1 MILNKNNGISV
12 KKTIH
17 CLRELL
23 KGLRDILYPGLC
35 LVCRNKLNALSIDG
49 LVCLKCW
56 GKIKKNLPPFCRT
69 CGRTLDPDKD
79 GAGNNPCPE
88 CLRHPLHFDRAFSPC
103 VYQGPLKELIH
114 QFKYQ
119 KKDYLGPLIAGFMVE
134 FIREYRI
141 PMDSFDLIIP
151 MPLHPAKLRE
161 REFNQA
167 LILSDHLAGVF
178 GGKVLNDSLIRCRHT
193 RTQTDLKGQQRFDN
207 VKASFAVD
215 RPERILGKNILL
227 IDDVMTTGATSSEAA
242 FALKN
247 AGAEKVFVFTLA
259 S

>member
-1 MILNKNNGISV
+1 VFLNKKNGIPV
-12 KKTIH
+12 K
-17 CLRELL
+17 EPVFYWQDLL
-23 KGLRDILYPGLC
+23 KGLRDILYPRIC
-35 LVCRNKLNALSIDG
+35 LVCRNKLNALSIGD

-56 GKIKKNLPPFCRT
+56 GKIKKNLPPFCRI
-69 CGRTLDPDKD
+69 CGRTLDKD
-79 GAGNNPCPE
+79 DLAGHTCSG
-88 CLRHPLHFDRAFSPC
+88 CLKHQLHFDRAFSPC
-103 VYQGPLKELIH
+103 VYDGPIKELIH

-141 PMDSFDLIIP
+141 PLDSFDLVIP
-151 MPLHPAKLRE
+151 VPLHPARLRE

-178 GGKVLNDSLIRCRHT
+178 GKKVLSDNLIRCRHT
-193 RTQTDLKGQQRFDN
+193 RTQTDLQDQQRFTN
-207 VKASFAVD
+207 VKASFAVNNPGAVRD
-215 RPERILGKNILL
+215 KDILL

-242 FALKN
+242 FTLKN
-247 AGAEKVFVFTLA
+247 AGAGKVFVLTLA